1 VSRVF
6 NKFSKDARAAVV
18 AGLEEAGRRGDRR
31 VSSEHLLL
39 GLLRD
44 SRSPAAVALGL
55 RADDVRDAL
64 AEMDRTALAAVGVE
78 VAAMPDQTPPAARR
92 LPFTAAAK
100 STLEQ
105 TLRIAVGRKD
115 RRLESHHLLLA
126 LLARQAPDPVAELLD
141 RLGVDRDAVRSRLLD
156 AA

>member
-1 VSRVF
+1 MF

-44 SRSPAAVALGL
+44 SGSPAAVALGL
-55 RADDVRDAL
+55 RADDVRSTL

-78 VAAMPDQTPPAARR
+78 ITSLPDQTPRTAARR

-100 STLEQ
+100 TTLEQ
-105 TLRIAVGRKD
+105 TLRIAVGRRD
-115 RRLESHHLLLA
+115 RRLEGTHLLLA
-126 LLARQAPDPVAELLD
+126 LLAREAPDPAAELLD